1 LTASEI
7 EFNASSGY
15 PVFMWKTPRQI
26 VIIGA
31 GASGTIACAQILKQS
46 GDQNIQISWVGNQT
60 PFALGVAY
68 STTDIEHLLNVKVQA
83 MSAFPS
89 EPDHLVNWIKKHHG
103 DWNLEKS
110 PFVPRLYFGEYLRQL
125 VDEKDP
131 RVKRYLDEAM
141 DVETLDGRYQVT
153 TRKGERLPADDIVLA
168 MGNLRTETRVGNILP
183 HELLQ
188 MKDLADKKILL
199 VGTGLTMFDTVVS
212 LRKMGLKY
220 PITAISRRGLI
231 PRPHQTYNPIPASNT
246 NATSAFAEHIH
257 EALLVKSSLAKALR
271 IFRDECRLAQKMGS
285 DWRAVYDLIR
295 PKTQFFW
302 QEMSPSLKARFAKHL
317 RPYWDVHRHRVAPE
331 IESIIQGMLKAG
343 TLKVLRQRASKT
355 FASQFDLQV
364 DCAGFAYDVKSSLSP
379 LTHSLVK
386 KGLVEVDQPAFS
398 FHGHPAHP
406 HIYVTGPLLKG
417 LLWEAVAIPEIRV
430 FAEQLARQLATTSFN
445 LKK

>member
-1 LTASEI
+1 MA
-7 EFNASSGY
+7 
-15 PVFMWKTPRQI
+15 KTSRQI

-31 GASGTIACAQILKQS
+31 GASGALACAQILKQA
-46 GDQNIQISWVGNQT
+46 GDQNIRISWVGNQT

-89 EPDHLVNWIKKHHG
+89 EPDHLVNWIKKYHPN
-103 DWNLEKS
+103 WNLEKS
-110 PFVPRLYFGEYLRQL
+110 PFIPRVYFGEYLEEL

-131 RVKRYLDEAM
+131 RVKRYLDEAT
-141 DVETLDGRYQVT
+141 DVEVHGGRYQVT
-153 TRKGERLPADDIVLA
+153 TKKGERLFADDIVLA
-168 MGNLRTETRVGNILP
+168 MGNLRTETRTGNILP

-188 MKDLADKKILL
+188 MKDLRDKKILL
-199 VGTGLTMFDTVVS
+199 IGTGLTMFDTVVT
-212 LRKMGLKY
+212 LRKMGLKH

-231 PRPHQTYNPIPASNT
+231 PKPHQAYNPIPASNT
-246 NATSAFAEHIH
+246 SATSAFAEHLH

-271 IFRDECRLAQKMGS
+271 IFRDECSLARKMGS

-302 QEMSPSLKARFAKHL
+302 QEMNPKLKARFAKHL
-317 RPYWDVHRHRVAPE
+317 RPYWDIHRHRVAPE
-331 IESIIQGMLKAG
+331 IDSIIQGMLKAG
-343 TLKVLRQRASKT
+343 TLKVQKQRAGKT
-355 FASQFDLQV
+355 FSSQFDLQV

-386 KGLVEVDQPAFS
+386 RGLVEVDQPAFS
-398 FHGHPAHP
+398 FHSHPAHP

-430 FAEQLARQLATTSFN
+430 FAEQLARQLAETS
-445 LKK
+445 LSLRKQ